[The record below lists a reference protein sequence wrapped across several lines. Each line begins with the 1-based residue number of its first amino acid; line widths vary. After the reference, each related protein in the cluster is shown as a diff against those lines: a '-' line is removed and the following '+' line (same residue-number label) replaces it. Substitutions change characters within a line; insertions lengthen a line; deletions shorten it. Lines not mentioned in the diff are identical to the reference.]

1 MSASAGFQN
10 NLLGNISINLTPS
23 KINYNPEN
31 SEKFV
36 TGAYVPPP
44 KSIKIR
50 MVAIL
55 ILHVRKKKRNRIW
68 TQHLIQ
74 NILFYSDGDFI

>member
-44 KSIKIR
+44 KK
-50 MVAIL
+50 
-55 ILHVRKKKRNRIW
+55 H
-68 TQHLIQ
+68 Q
-74 NILFYSDGDFI
+74 N

>member
-44 KSIKIR
+44 KKHQNQNGRYSNTSWEE
-50 MVAIL
+50 
-55 ILHVRKKKRNRIW
+55 KKNEE
-68 TQHLIQ
+68 Q
-74 NILFYSDGDFI
+74 NMDTTFNSKYIVLF